1 MATEREEDLFL
12 LVEILTK
19 ELFSLG
25 LGCNDVRVAARK
37 RLMEFASEKDVEF
50 EDVMDFDGIR
60 EYDQALASTVN
71 RIGDLI
77 HLASERANEL
87 RTGGERPGD

>member
-1 MATEREEDLFL
+1 MTKREEDLFL

-37 RLMEFASEKDVEF
+37 KLIEFASEKDVEF

-60 EYDQALASTVN
+60 EYDQELAKTVN
-71 RIGDLI
+71 RVGDLI
-77 HLASERANEL
+77 HLASERTNEL
-87 RTGGERPGD
+87 RAGCERSGD

>member
-12 LVEILTK
+12 LVEILTQ

-25 LGCNDVRVAARK
+25 LSCNEVRVAARK
-37 RLMEFASEKDVEF
+37 RLMEFANEKDVEF

-77 HLASERANEL
+77 HLASERTIEL
-87 RTGGERPGD
+87 RAGCERPGE